1 MVGKITYAQNIA
13 KVSRCSQSLRIFP
26 RPKDQDEENLQIW
39 LKHRPH
45 GKADK
50 EKEIQLL
57 KSPRLSATSTTTYMM
72 LILKSHGHTS
82 AKIQT
87 PFLTAYG
94 ASLPGC
100 SLSSL
105 LHPKPKLLF
114 FFLLQIYTLIFVTPP
129 FIIPLNS
136 NQPTQHLKVCTF
148 GEVWCQATVIIKHPH
163 HKKKTLYLIIY
174 AVIIIM
180 F

>member
-1 MVGKITYAQNIA
+1 MVGKITYEQNIA
-13 KVSRCSQSLRIFP
+13 KVSRCSQSLQIFP
-26 RPKDQDEENLQIW
+26 RPKDQDEENLQIL

-50 EKEIQLL
+50 ENEIQLL
-57 KSPRLSATSTTTYMM
+57 KSPHLSATSTTTYMM
-72 LILKSHGHTS
+72 LIPKAYSHTS

-87 PFLTAYG
+87 PFLIAYG

-100 SLSSL
+100 SLSSS
-105 LHPKPKLLF
+105 LHPKPKLSF
-114 FFLLQIYTLIFVTPP
+114 VFLLQIYTLIFVTPP
-129 FIIPLNS
+129 FIIPLNF

-148 GEVWCQATVIIKHPH
+148 REVWCQATIIIKHPH
-163 HKKKTLYLIIY
+163 HKKTLYLIIY